1 MLKLLLAAAV
11 ACPRAVAINSKGAPS
26 VEVKM
31 NLFAKNK
38 RGESCASDEGLS
50 DIDQQL
56 LYAANTGNDK
66 IVEVCLADGANP
78 NARINGTSA
87 LMYAAQHGHLA
98 VVDRLLA
105 AGADPSYRDETH
117 EARTISSWP
126 IAWGVTQTLPRVGGA
141 ERRIVYVAS

>member
-56 LYAANTGNDK
+56 L
-66 IVEVCLADGANP
+66 DGFP
-78 NARINGTSA
+78 ESDSARLDLTPSRYWW
-87 LMYAAQHGHLA
+87 MP
-98 VVDRLLA
+98 RSR
-105 AGADPSYRDETH
+105 AGALFDF
-117 EARTISSWP
+117 
-126 IAWGVTQTLPRVGGA
+126 RVLHSEGS
-141 ERRIVYVAS
+141 RVFPKC